1 MASTKRIRIRRM
13 NEQFAT
19 IGISLGVP
27 GNVSRDSP
35 EYSDI
40 AARAGKLAPGQ
51 VVELPSDHFLVSPLH
66 HLLEEVAR
74 VGKDEVL
81 RPWVFDTIADATSA
95 NLWKSRMS
103 QGDVENALAMS
114 AGAVEKARLAAE
126 AREDA
131 QEAAGVEFDVGAD
144 AIASRRRV
152 RPAGS
157 R

>member
-1 MASTKRIRIRRM
+1 MAKLYRIRRM
-13 NEQFAT
+13 NDQFDT

-27 GNVSRDSP
+27 PSVKRDSP
-35 EYSDI
+35 EYADV

-51 VVELPSDHFLVSPLH
+51 VVELPDDHFLVNPLH
-66 HLLEEVAR
+66 KCLEEVRR

-81 RPWVFDTIADATSA
+81 RPWVFETIEDATSA

-131 QEAAGVEFDVGAD
+131 IAD
-144 AIASRRRV
+144 AIGDTQHAAIDDLIPRRRA
-152 RPAGS
+152 AGRTS
-157 R
+157 GH

>member
-1 MASTKRIRIRRM
+1 MASLKRIRIRRM

-27 GNVSRDSP
+27 ANVSRDSP

-51 VVELPSDHFLVSPLH
+51 VVELPADHFLVSPLH
-66 HLLEEVAR
+66 HLLEVVER

-81 RPWVFDTIADATSA
+81 RPWVFDTIEDATSA

-131 QEAAGVEFDVGAD
+131 HEAAGGDGLD
-144 AIASRRRV
+144 DIIPRRRG